1 MDVYGIYIY
10 IYIYI
15 SLMDSNGVTGCD
27 RHKLITTVWHN
38 IVAAKAP
45 TSIRLQFFLY
55 FATGSPLGETQTDAR
70 LWVTWSRDVSCSP
83 NSGCLLFLQPW
94 EVAQRNSSHHL
105 RTMPSRGSPPTS
117 QNPPWNH
124 SLYCKILQV
133 KNQHPYYIDLP
144 GWWFDTQTVFV
155 IFVTG
160 GNHPKYGCTRYWN
173 HQFHMMG
180 HVLTILKNDGVRP
193 HRPVVPHKAV
203 AEVSK
208 IGNL

>member
-1 MDVYGIYIY
+1 
-10 IYIYI
+10 
-15 SLMDSNGVTGCD
+15 MDSNGVTGCD

-124 SLYCKILQV
+124 SLYCKILRV
-133 KNQHPYYIDLP
+133 KNQHPLLY
-144 GWWFDTQTVFV
+144 
-155 IFVTG
+155 
-160 GNHPKYGCTRYWN
+160 R
-173 HQFHMMG
+173 
-180 HVLTILKNDGVRP
+180 LTWLVVRHTNSIRHIRHWGKSSQIWLHKILKP
-193 HRPVVPHKAV
+193 PVPHDGIMLRMGQDRIYYARWYDV
-203 AEVSK
+203 LHWLVVQ
-208 IGNL
+208 